1 MWGLSPFNFLSFIHG
16 GQPQMIK
23 QDFHVCPSFPEKS
36 DIWVQAK
43 VDAGTGGVAVA
54 FALVMLRN

>member
-1 MWGLSPFNFLSFIHG
+1 
-16 GQPQMIK
+16 MIK